1 VSKRLQRPKRPCS
14 RPGCPNLT
22 TGRYCKEHGAEKKKE
37 KAERYKYYDEHQRN
51 QRARRFYKSRA
62 WQTARQRVLIR
73 DHYLCQGCLHENQI
87 TQADT
92 VHHIIPIREDWS
104 KRLRLDNLVSLC
116 SACHNQRHSKG

>member
-1 VSKRLQRPKRPCS
+1 MSKRLQRPKRPCS

-62 WQTARQRVLIR
+62 WQAARQRALVR
-73 DHYLCQGCLHENQI
+73 DKHLCQHCLQDKRI
-87 TQADT
+87 TPAST
-92 VHHIIPIREDWS
+92 VHHVIPLLTNWR
-104 KRLRLDNLVSLC
+104 KRLDMDNLVSLC
-116 SACHNQRHSKG
+116 SACHNRVHGRG